1 MENNSGYLRNE
12 IIEDSIIIDKS
23 KFEKQFNIYFNN
35 KTEIYKVYE
44 LSNKRIAILDNE
56 EKEMKIYSLKTGNL
70 INKITQEYIRN
81 IIELNNKDL
90 VINSSSKIYLY
101 KLLKDQNYEL
111 YQIIDEYEQ
120 KTYTTKRYGGFL
132 RIKKRIDEK
141 YYKLNSIYQLING
154 DLVSCNSY
162 GIKIYKKDNDGNY
175 KLSLIEK
182 IKGEIENAIELKE
195 NVLFLFR
202 RYYDRPTTS
211 FFCEI
216 FEIYKY
222 DIEKKE
228 LIKLSGNNVRD
239 VDFYSCLEYFTYL
252 VNNNY
257 LFVRYGLMVEVYNK
271 DAELIYEFFYD
282 KFGKN
287 DLPIKELYCNY
298 NNNIFIAKNGNDKI
312 KMF

>member
-90 VINSSSKIYLY
+90 VINSSSKIFLY
-101 KLLKDQNYEL
+101 KLLQDKNYEL
-111 YQIIDEYEQ
+111 YQTIDEYEQ
-120 KTYTTKRYGGFL
+120 KTYTSKRYGGFL
-132 RIKKRIDEK
+132 SIKRTIDEK
-141 YYKLNSIYQLING
+141 YYNLNSIYQLING
-154 DLVSCNSY
+154 DLVSYNSY
-162 GIKIYKKDNDGNY
+162 GIKIYKKDNDGKY

-182 IKGEIENAIELKE
+182 IKEEIENAIQLKE

-202 RYYDRPTTS
+202 RYYERPTTS
-211 FFCEI
+211 FFSI
-216 FEIYKY
+216 SYLYISN
-222 DIEKKE
+222 ISQKK
-228 LIKLSGNNVRD
+228 D
-239 VDFYSCLEYFTYL
+239 VVGRS
-252 VNNNY
+252 
-257 LFVRYGLMVEVYNK
+257 
-271 DAELIYEFFYD
+271 
-282 KFGKN
+282 
-287 DLPIKELYCNY
+287 
-298 NNNIFIAKNGNDKI
+298 
-312 KMF
+312 